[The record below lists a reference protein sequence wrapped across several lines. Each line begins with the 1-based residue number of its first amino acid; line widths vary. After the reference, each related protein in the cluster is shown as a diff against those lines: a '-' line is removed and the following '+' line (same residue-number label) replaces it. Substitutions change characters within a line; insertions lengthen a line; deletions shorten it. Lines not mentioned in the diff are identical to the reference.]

1 MRAIR
6 ALEFQGG
13 CNFITVSLLC
23 FDGCYRLAIAE
34 TAVFVPELPVLLD
47 GRFDDGQ
54 LVGEE
59 FLIFGTVEFVV
70 CPLLERDVSAN
81 EKNKPA
87 DHENRGLLFF
97 I

>member
-47 GRFDDGQ
+47 GRFDWAA
-54 LVGEE
+54 
-59 FLIFGTVEFVV
+59 
-70 CPLLERDVSAN
+70 CW
-81 EKNKPA
+81 
-87 DHENRGLLFF
+87 
-97 I
+97 